1 MTSTRLLQLRQR
13 ALAFLASLSP
23 QGAFVLLVLVSATL
37 ALLWSALASLDVIVR
52 TEGRV
57 IPAGRSQIIQH
68 LEGGIV
74 RAVLVQEGQAVQ
86 AGQTLVE
93 LSDIQARSSLG
104 QDRTKVAALR
114 GREARLLAELN
125 GLDAIVFPADLTD
138 ADVLRAESDAWRARH
153 ARLGEE
159 VRVLRNQGAQ
169 KRGEIDE
176 SISRRKN
183 LLAEQEVAQEQL
195 RMIEGLKRKG
205 AASEMEV
212 LDNRS
217 RLQRIGSQIAEAE
230 AAIPRLR
237 AAQAEAESR
246 VSEVLARFRADASSE
261 LTQVRADLEK
271 SGLELGASA
280 DRLERN
286 RVRAPVSGFINRLAV
301 TTVGG
306 VVRPGEVLME
316 ITPDDQR
323 VVIETRARPNDRA
336 NLHRG
341 LPARVRIGAY
351 DYATFG
357 ALDGEVTEVSAD
369 TLVDDKEGRYYRVRI
384 EAAATPGSRQPGAVL
399 PGMTASGDIVVGKRT
414 VMSYLLSPLLK
425 FRDSAFRDPR

>member
-1 MTSTRLLQLRQR
+1 M
-13 ALAFLASLSP
+13 
-23 QGAFVLLVLVSATL
+23 
-37 ALLWSALASLDVIVR
+37 
-52 TEGRV
+52 
-57 IPAGRSQIIQH
+57 
-68 LEGGIV
+68 
-74 RAVLVQEGQAVQ
+74 
-86 AGQTLVE
+86 
-93 LSDIQARSSLG
+93 
-104 QDRTKVAALR
+104 
-114 GREARLLAELN
+114 
-125 GLDAIVFPADLTD
+125 
-138 ADVLRAESDAWRARH
+138 RAE
-153 ARLGEE
+153 
-159 VRVLRNQGAQ
+159 
-169 KRGEIDE
+169 
-176 SISRRKN
+176 
-183 LLAEQEVAQEQL
+183 
-195 RMIEGLKRKG
+195 
-205 AASEMEV
+205 
-212 LDNRS
+212 
-217 RLQRIGSQIAEAE
+217 
-230 AAIPRLR
+230 
-237 AAQAEAESR
+237 
-246 VSEVLARFRADASSE
+246 
-261 LTQVRADLEK
+261 LEK

-369 TLVDDKEGRYYRVRI
+369 TLADDKEGRYYRVRI
-384 EAAATPGSRQPGAVL
+384 EATATPGSRQPGAVL